1 MSEDDR
7 RRGPRLLPE
16 PKEAIVDGDTMRMP
30 NAPLVPPPPDSSP
43 QSVGPQSVKEAYASI
58 PPPPPSLGRGFS
70 LPPPPPAPKAWQYQR
85 DRVTRFLDHLGEVA
99 ILSGRTFKAIF
110 RRPLELKA
118 TLLQLE
124 SLGVRSMGIVAVTSL
139 FIGMVMTIQ
148 FAFGLR
154 RFGGLEYIPRV
165 VVLSFCRELAP
176 TLTAVIVGGRIG
188 SGMAAEVGAMNVT
201 EQVDAIRALGADP
214 AKKLVLPRV
223 LAAIIVM
230 PLLSIYAL
238 ALGVV
243 GAIFICSAQ
252 FDISPTFFIN
262 SSLEATRISDFISGL
277 AKTPFFGYLIAI
289 VGCHF
294 GLRTTGGTEGVGLST
309 TRTVVAVSI
318 AILIADFF
326 LTKLLILF
334 LST

>member
-1 MSEDDR
+1 MSPGGES
-7 RRGPRLLPE
+7 E
-16 PKEAIVDGDTMRMP
+16 E
-30 NAPLVPPPPDSSP
+30 S
-43 QSVGPQSVKEAYASI
+43 
-58 PPPPPSLGRGFS
+58 PPSIGAQQRGFS
-70 LPPPPPAPKAWQYQR
+70 IPKAAPTPSFLAYHL
-85 DRVTRFLDHLGEVA
+85 DRARRFIAQLGEVA
-99 ILSGRTFKAIF
+99 ILSGHTAKALF
-110 RRPLELKA
+110 RRPFEWDA
-118 TLLQLE
+118 TMVQLE
-124 SLGVRSMGIVAVTSL
+124 SLGVKSMGIVTVTSV

-230 PLLSIYAL
+230 PLLGIYAL
-238 ALGVV
+238 ALGVA
-243 GAIFICSAQ
+243 GAVFICAVQ
-252 FDISPTFFIN
+252 FDISPRFFIN
-262 SSLEATRISDFISGL
+262 SSLESTRIADFLAGV
-277 AKTPFFGYLIAI
+277 AKTPFFGYIISI

-294 GLRTTGGTEGVGLST
+294 GLSTRGGTEGVGQST
-309 TRTVVAVSI
+309 TRTVVAISI
-318 AILIADFF
+318 AILIADFV
-326 LTKLLILF
+326 LTKLF
-334 LST
+334 MVFQGPA